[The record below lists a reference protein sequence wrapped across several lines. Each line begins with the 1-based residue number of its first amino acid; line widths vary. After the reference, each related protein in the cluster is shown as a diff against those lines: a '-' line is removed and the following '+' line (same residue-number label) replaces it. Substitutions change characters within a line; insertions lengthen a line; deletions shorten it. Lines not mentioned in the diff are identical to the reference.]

1 MFILHFGMNG
11 IEKKKI
17 KALVINLTRAFTIKE
32 IDLIKS

>member
-11 IEKKKI
+11 IEKKI